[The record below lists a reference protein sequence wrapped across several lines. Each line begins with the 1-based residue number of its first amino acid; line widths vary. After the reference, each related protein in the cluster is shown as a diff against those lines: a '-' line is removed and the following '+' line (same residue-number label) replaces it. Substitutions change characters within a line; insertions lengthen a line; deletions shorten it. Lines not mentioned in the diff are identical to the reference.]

1 MGQDASCV
9 DRKLLQREL
18 YAGEPRAGL
27 KEKHSFK
34 RAKARFLELDKPVPA
49 GQRELLKAL
58 QGSDEF
64 LQHLRTVSKY
74 LLPSHKKG

>member
-27 KEKHSFK
+27 KEKH
-34 RAKARFLELDKPVPA
+34 RFLELDKPVPA

-58 QGSDEF
+58 QGSD
-64 LQHLRTVSKY
+64 
-74 LLPSHKKG
+74 

>member
-18 YAGEPRAGL
+18 YAGEHRAGL

-49 GQRELLKAL
+49 GTKRA
-58 QGSDEF
+58 
-64 LQHLRTVSKY
+64 SK
-74 LLPSHKKG
+74 SAARS